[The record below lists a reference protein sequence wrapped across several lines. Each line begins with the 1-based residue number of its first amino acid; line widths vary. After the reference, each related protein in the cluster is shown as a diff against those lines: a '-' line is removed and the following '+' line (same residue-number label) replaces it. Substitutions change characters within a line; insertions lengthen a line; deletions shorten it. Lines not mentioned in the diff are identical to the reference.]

1 MTQKEN
7 NPKKSNLPK
16 YLFLF
21 LIMGVVLS
29 YFIFPS
35 VEEFFKE
42 AWDVLTSD
50 DERRIKDWVQQF
62 GWFGPVVIVLAMVLQ
77 MFLIVIPSIAL
88 MVVAILAY
96 GPFIGSV
103 IALAAVLIAS
113 STGYLIGRLLGEN
126 VVVKM
131 IGKKSEEKVV
141 YYVDEYGFW
150 AVVITRLNPVLSND
164 AISFVGG
171 MLRMNYW
178 KFIAATSLGIA
189 PLILLIAYLGESN
202 ERLKNG
208 LLWGSVISLVAFVGY
223 VVWKQ
228 WKKKA

>member
-1 MTQKEN
+1 MEN
-7 NPKKSNLPK
+7 PPKKSQLPK
-16 YLFLF
+16 FLF
-21 LIMGVVLS
+21 LILIVGMVLA
-29 YFIFPS
+29 YFLIPS
-35 VEEFFKE
+35 VEAFFKE
-42 AWDVLTSD
+42 AWDILTSD
-50 DERRIKDWVQQF
+50 DERRIRAWVQQF

-88 MVVAILAY
+88 MVVAVLAY

-103 IALAAVLIAS
+103 IALAAVLTAS

-141 YYVDEYGFW
+141 HYVDEYGFW
-150 AVVITRLNPVLSND
+150 AVVITRLNPMLSND

-178 KFIAATSLGIA
+178 KFIAATTLGIS
-189 PLILLIAYLGESN
+189 PLIIFIAYLGESN

-208 LLWGSVISLVAFVGY
+208 LLWGSIISLVIFIGY

-228 WKKKA
+228 LRKKD

>member
-21 LIMGVVLS
+21 LIVGVVLS
-29 YFIFPS
+29 YFLFPS
-35 VEEFFKE
+35 VEGFFKE

-141 YYVDEYGFW
+141 YYMDEYGFW

>member
-202 ERLKNG
+202 QRLKNG
-208 LLWGSVISLVAFVGY
+208 LLWGSVISLGAFVGY
-223 VVWKQ
+223 VR
-228 WKKKA
+228 